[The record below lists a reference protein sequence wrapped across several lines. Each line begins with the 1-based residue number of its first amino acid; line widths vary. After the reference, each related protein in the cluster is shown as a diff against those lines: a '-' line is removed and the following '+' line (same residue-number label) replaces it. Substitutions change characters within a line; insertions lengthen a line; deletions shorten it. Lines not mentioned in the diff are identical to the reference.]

1 MCFFAGYAF
10 IEGMKK
16 NTYKP
21 TAEDFAQRNLEIM
34 RAQFAASAITM
45 PQFDNKTA
53 ALAVAVFAKIGGD
66 KKILKTA
73 KLAMTELA

>member
-1 MCFFAGYAF
+1 
-10 IEGMKK
+10 MKK
-16 NTYKP
+16 NTIA
-21 TAEDFAQRNLEIM
+21 TAADFAQRNLEIM
-34 RAQFAASAITM
+34 RAQFAASGLTM

-66 KKILKTA
+66 EKILKTA